1 MSQPQYS
8 QADVLTMTHLELAD
22 ELREWGKARQYVSR
36 RRSSEGKEALDA
48 HLLFEAAARLE
59 AASNPKHLLDTIAT
73 QNTIIRL
80 RERVALYAWSGAAIG
95 LMVGFMLGVIA
106 AVR

>member
-1 MSQPQYS
+1 VSQPQYS
-8 QADVLTMTHLELAD
+8 QTDVLTMTHLELAD

-36 RRSSEGKEALDA
+36 RRGSEGKEPLDA

-59 AASNPKHLLDTIAT
+59 AASNPKHLLDTISS
-73 QNTIIRL
+73 QNKIIAL
-80 RERVALYAWSGAAIG
+80 RERVALYAWGGAAVG
-95 LMVGFMLGVIA
+95 LMVGFVLGVIA